1 MGLIARLLL
10 VVGGLIASWF
20 VARDAL
26 NFPVVSALVAM
37 FLFVGL
43 VALLAFR
50 QTIVRRFRELLGID
64 KLK

>member
-10 VVGGLIASWF
+10 IAGGLIASWF

-26 NFPVVSALVAM
+26 NLPVVSVVVAM
-37 FLFVGL
+37 LLFVGL

-50 QTIVRRFRELLGID
+50 RSIVRCLRELIGID
-64 KLK
+64 KPK